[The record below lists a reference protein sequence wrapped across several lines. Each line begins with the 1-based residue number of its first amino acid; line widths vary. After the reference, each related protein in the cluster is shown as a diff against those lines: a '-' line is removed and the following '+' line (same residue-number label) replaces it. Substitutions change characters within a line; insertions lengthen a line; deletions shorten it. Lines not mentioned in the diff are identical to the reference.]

1 VSACLVWGL
10 GFFAEE
16 LSRVLLG
23 GVVVLGVVVSRRRG
37 PAPPQ
42 GWATAAFAGLLI
54 ALPLVSFAHG
64 WSRVLAGRMGVDF
77 ALFTQ
82 CVHGVATTGVPTT
95 SLLGPAPINFLL
107 HHFAP
112 VLYVPGA
119 LAWLGVAPPLAL
131 LLVQATAF
139 SASLAGLVAAGRKLG
154 LGPLL
159 SLAWAL
165 IVGLS
170 PNVRPELLWGVHDE
184 VLAVP
189 LVIWAFVALLGDARA
204 AVADAVREVSL
215 SWRGAGSRS
224 ARETPRRPLPSCA
237 GAW

>member
-1 VSACLVWGL
+1 MNRLLCAGAVSACLVWGL
-10 GFFAEE
+10 GFFAED

-77 ALFTQ
+77 
-82 CVHGVATTGVPTT
+82 
-95 SLLGPAPINFLL
+95 
-107 HHFAP
+107 
-112 VLYVPGA
+112 
-119 LAWLGVAPPLAL
+119 AL

-224 ARETPRRPLPSCA
+224 ARETPRRPPPSCA